1 MISFVPNRH
10 RNHDKCPRIGYIS
23 AGQLTALKEN
33 PGSGISHRT
42 PPEPG
47 SSPAGRERCRWH
59 SLFMPS
65 DCHTGV
71 PRMITHPWHE
81 ENNKI
86 RFRRPRSPLN
96 GPWLCR
102 RSGKPRRQAT
112 GAVWGPTPLGK
123 KLGGPPLPAKCC
135 GGTVRGSFPISK
147 MLPGPSSRARCGHY
161 QPQGGETLLT
171 RKVSTRRG

>member
-1 MISFVPNRH
+1 MHGRCNGRCNGK
-10 RNHDKCPRIGYIS
+10 R
-23 AGQLTALKEN
+23 A
-33 PGSGISHRT
+33 PGGGSLRPAADYAAAHRT

-47 SSPAGRERCRWH
+47 SSPGEVPMA
-59 SLFMPS
+59 LFMPS
-65 DCHTGV
+65 DCYTGV
-71 PRMITHPWHE
+71 PGIIIHPWQE

-112 GAVWGPTPLGK
+112 GTVWEPTPLGK
-123 KLGGPPLPAKCC
+123 KPEGPPLPAKCC

-147 MLPGPSSRARCGHY
+147 MLPGPSSHARCGHY

-171 RKVSTRRG
+171 REVSTRRG

>member
-1 MISFVPNRH
+1 MPAPTPEPHPNGRVVTCTRAH
-10 RNHDKCPRIGYIS
+10 IGQC
-23 AGQLTALKEN
+23 A
-33 PGSGISHRT
+33 

-47 SSPAGRERCRWH
+47 SSPGEVPMA
-59 SLFMPS
+59 LFMPS
-65 DCHTGV
+65 DCYTGV
-71 PRMITHPWHE
+71 PGIIIHPWQE

-112 GAVWGPTPLGK
+112 GAVWEPTPLGK

-135 GGTVRGSFPISK
+135 GGTVRGSFPYQQNAAWSIFTRALRP
-147 MLPGPSSRARCGHY
+147 LPASG
-161 QPQGGETLLT
+161 
-171 RKVSTRRG
+171 RGNTANEEG